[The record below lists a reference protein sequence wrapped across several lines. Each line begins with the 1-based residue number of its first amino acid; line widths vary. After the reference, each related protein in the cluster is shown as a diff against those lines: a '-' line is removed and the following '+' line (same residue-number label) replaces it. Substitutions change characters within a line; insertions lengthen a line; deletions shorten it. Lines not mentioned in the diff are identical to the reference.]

1 MLLPNSPAKVA
12 RALNLQG
19 DIRLRSAL
27 VGGFKP
33 TAHTLPVGVR
43 KGSNRAASN
52 QGFLLIVGRWNT
64 HLDLKNFTRVSG
76 VDS

>member
-19 DIRLRSAL
+19 DIQLRSVL
-27 VGGFKP
+27 VAGFKP
-33 TAHTLPVGVR
+33 SAHTLPVGVR

-52 QGFLLIVGRWNT
+52 QGFFAYRGQMEHSLGFKEL
-64 HLDLKNFTRVSG
+64 HQG
-76 VDS
+76 VRC